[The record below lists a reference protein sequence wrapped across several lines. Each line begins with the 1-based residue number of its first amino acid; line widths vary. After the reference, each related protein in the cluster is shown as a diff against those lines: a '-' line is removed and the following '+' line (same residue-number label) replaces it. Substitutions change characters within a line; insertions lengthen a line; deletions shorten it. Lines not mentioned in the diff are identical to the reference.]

1 MKKRDKPSRPYPS
14 DLLAGFPT
22 AGESNEDVVDVDAVT
37 RYFVV
42 HNFLCSF
49 DSYTGSIIHNDY
61 LYKKDGQL
69 SMLDWILSDETYL
82 ATYHEYF
89 SEVLSLFFESGY
101 TEVLITS
108 TTRPITSYVEEH
120 PTAFCTYEEF
130 ESGVEALAEFYSLRA
145 ESIRGQLDS
154 TVPSTY

>member
-1 MKKRDKPSRPYPS
+1 
-14 DLLAGFPT
+14 
-22 AGESNEDVVDVDAVT
+22 
-37 RYFVV
+37 
-42 HNFLCSF
+42 
-49 DSYTGSIIHNDY
+49 
-61 LYKKDGQL
+61 
-69 SMLDWILSDETYL
+69 MLDWILSDETYL

-89 SEVLSLFFESGY
+89 LEVLSLFFESGY

-108 TTRPITSYVEEH
+108 TTWLITSYVEEH